1 MKRRRSQDARISIH
15 PQIMSGQETGGKSMS
30 ALPAINRGR
39 QSKRIS
45 KTRHQI
51 RWEDANYDYLLQRA
65 DAEGVSVAVVANAI
79 IRRERN
85 KVPRGI
91 ETS

>member
-1 MKRRRSQDARISIH
+1 
-15 PQIMSGQETGGKSMS
+15 MS
-30 ALPAINRGR
+30 ASNALNHGR
-39 QSKRIS
+39 QSKHIP

-51 RWEDANYDYLLQRA
+51 RWDDNNYDYLIKRA
-65 DAEGVSVAVVANAI
+65 EAEGVSVAVVANAI

-85 KVPRGI
+85 KVPCRI

>member
-1 MKRRRSQDARISIH
+1 
-15 PQIMSGQETGGKSMS
+15 MS
-30 ALPAINRGR
+30 APAVNRGR
-39 QSKRIS
+39 QSKLIP

-51 RWEDANYDYLLQRA
+51 RWDDANYDYLIQRA
-65 DAEGVSVAVVANAI
+65 EDEGVSVAVVANAI

-85 KVPRGI
+85 KVIRGI

>member
-1 MKRRRSQDARISIH
+1 
-15 PQIMSGQETGGKSMS
+15 MS
-30 ALPAINRGR
+30 LPVTNRGR
-39 QSKRIS
+39 QSKLIP

-51 RWEDANYDYLLQRA
+51 RWDDANYDYLLQRA
-65 DAEGVSVAVVANAI
+65 EDEGVSVAVIANAI
-79 IRRERN
+79 IRRERS

>member
-1 MKRRRSQDARISIH
+1 
-15 PQIMSGQETGGKSMS
+15 MS
-30 ALPAINRGR
+30 AHNALNHGR
-39 QSKRIS
+39 QSKHIP

-51 RWEDANYDYLLQRA
+51 RWDDANYDYLIQRA
-65 DAEGVSVAVVANAI
+65 ESEGVSVAVIANAI

-85 KVPRGI
+85 KVLRGI